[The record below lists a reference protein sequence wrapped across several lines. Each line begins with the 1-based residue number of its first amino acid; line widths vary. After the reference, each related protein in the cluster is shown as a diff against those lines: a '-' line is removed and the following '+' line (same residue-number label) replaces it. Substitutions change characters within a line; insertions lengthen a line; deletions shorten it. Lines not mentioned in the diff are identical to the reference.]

1 MEVQDIIE
9 DKKREIRKTL
19 LQREDVP
26 DGVKRV
32 INEIYNALDAQ
43 NTSFGVNFESISQY
57 ASTQFDTF
65 KRSRLKS
72 IGKQRDIKKAE
83 EMMNDIDIIARNLDN
98 KTKSNVLGER
108 EETDKR
114 ESRSTTDRI
123 LGEVDALI
131 SDIYSH
137 ERRILST
144 KGMNQDRIDQMTYQM
159 RNNIKT
165 LLSKK
170 YGIQIENELNRD
182 NFDIMGLEER
192 IIDEI
197 EDQMSLKANGDR
209 ESFQEELKKDAPSL
223 EEQAKDAEQRESSQK
238 QNKDR
243 GTDIEKSLPG
253 DILK

>member
-1 MEVQDIIE
+1 
-9 DKKREIRKTL
+9 
-19 LQREDVP
+19 
-26 DGVKRV
+26 
-32 INEIYNALDAQ
+32 
-43 NTSFGVNFESISQY
+43 
-57 ASTQFDTF
+57 
-65 KRSRLKS
+65 
-72 IGKQRDIKKAE
+72 
-83 EMMNDIDIIARNLDN
+83 
-98 KTKSNVLGER
+98 
-108 EETDKR
+108 
-114 ESRSTTDRI
+114 
-123 LGEVDALI
+123 
-131 SDIYSH
+131 
-137 ERRILST
+137 
-144 KGMNQDRIDQMTYQM
+144 MNQDRIDQMTYQM